1 MGTPINYMLIK
12 KFGKQSCGKILGP
25 LMVVGLFITSFI
37 TPNTPSIVSTII
49 IVISSICYNFGFS
62 GPDFFIVNIQPD
74 VTDVD
79 EMITGER
86 REGTISTF
94 YTLFRKMINSFMAY
108 IVGASIDAFGY
119 NPKITAPSMQSVR
132 LSGDCA

>member
-1 MGTPINYMLIK
+1 MMCRGFYSITDQYFMVSVADKYSLFISMTIVSGISEFMGTPINYMLIK

-37 TPNTPSIVSTII
+37 TSNTPSIVSTII

-86 REGTISTF
+86 REGTIST
-94 YTLFRKMINSFMAY
+94 
-108 IVGASIDAFGY
+108 SIRCSA
-119 NPKITAPSMQSVR
+119 R
-132 LSGDCA
+132 